1 MITLA
6 WILMRL
12 AAALLWAA
20 VLGALGY
27 FVIFP
32 AIVRAGYRRAGLRL
46 DRFEL
51 QGGEEAAG
59 SEDAVYFA
67 ARFDCRKT
75 ITQITGT
82 APDALYWM
90 MGIYDD
96 RLQRIPGGHLNGST
110 VEIDESG
117 RFQIAIQS
125 LPGNASS
132 TLECG
137 NCLTG
142 LLMMR
147 VFLPKDRDQVI
158 APAIRRI
165 PI

>member
-20 VLGALGY
+20 VLGAGGY
-27 FVIFP
+27 FVVFP

-75 ITQITGT
+75 ITQVTGT
-82 APDALYWM
+82 APDAVYWM

-137 NCLTG
+137 NCRAG

-147 VFLPKDRDQVI
+147 VFLPKERDQVI